1 MVKWTD
7 YIEAA
12 KNLSPS
18 ALNLYMYLAKNQDDY
33 NLWFSSKDYCQ
44 TFDVVDRTYRNAR
57 SELLKKGYLK
67 EGDDNKVYFD
77 AAGGYKETKENL
89 KEKLTKIGDILS
101 LKSQS
106 SYNELYKEIVKA
118 NLREIKDENLYIIN
132 IKKLISYGEDLIKE
146 VSATEINNLL

>member
-33 NLWFSSKDYCQ
+33 NFWFSSKDYCQ

-57 SELLKKGYLK
+57 SELLRKGYLK

-77 AAGGYKETKENL
+77 AAGGYKETKESL

-101 LKSQS
+101 LKNQN
-106 SYNELYKEIVKA
+106 SYNELYDEIVKA